1 MICSAHAGACT
12 ERLEAI
18 LGKSVALGRIKP
30 SRVVPPGKL
39 SVSTVPIGPADT
51 CAALPERVLPRIW
64 IAV

>member
-1 MICSAHAGACT
+1 MICSAHAGACA

-18 LGKSVALGRIKP
+18 LRKRVALGRIKP

-39 SVSTVPIGPADT
+39 SISTLPIGPDN

-64 IAV
+64 IAM